1 MRRLLSLCLFSF
13 LIVSWLAPTKGFAQ
27 EQLPELASEAAVL
40 MDAETGQILYDKNAY
55 EILYPASITKI
66 LTGLLALEY
75 GDPGQTLTVSAQAV
89 SQVPRTSSHIGLQ
102 AGETITMED
111 ALYALAISSAN
122 DAAVAIA
129 EGISGSAVE
138 FAELMNK
145 EAAELGTLNSH
156 FVNPNGLPSGE
167 HYTTAYDMALITA
180 KALKQPDFLRYF
192 GSGAYE
198 MPATNLSAARS
209 LTSKNQFIDGEKSC
223 LGLLFSKTGWTTA
236 AQGTLVTAARRGD
249 TTLIAVVL
257 KSPLLEDKYLDTQKL
272 FDYGFEA
279 FRRFTVDED
288 FVLEQMYSQGL
299 EEEVELENFEA
310 DSFLIPREL
319 EAKNVRLIVP
329 GGFAPDSGVTT
340 VPISVVAKNEAGQV
354 LILRESLLTI
364 CLTESVNAEPEAL
377 LADVGGQPHTLGWV
391 PLALVGAVVLA
402 FLLLGMV
409 EHWKRK

>member
-1 MRRLLSLCLFSF
+1 MRRLLSLCLLSF
-13 LIVSWLAPTKGFAQ
+13 LIISWLVPTKGFAQ

-66 LTGLLALEY
+66 LTGLLALEH

-129 EGISGSAVE
+129 EGISGSTAE

-198 MPATNLSAARS
+198 MAATNLSAARS

-223 LGLLFSKTGWTTA
+223 PGLLFSKTGWTTA

-319 EAKNVRLIVP
+319 EAENVRLIVP